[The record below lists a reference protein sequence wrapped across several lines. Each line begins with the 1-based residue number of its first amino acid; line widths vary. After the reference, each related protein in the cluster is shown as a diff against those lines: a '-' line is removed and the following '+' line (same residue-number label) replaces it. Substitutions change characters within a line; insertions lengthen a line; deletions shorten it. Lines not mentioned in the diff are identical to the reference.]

1 MKGTQSV
8 ARYLGRRLGLMLLT
22 LWLMSILVFVIT
34 SVLPGDV
41 AQTILGKSATP
52 NQVAALRQQLDLDHP
67 PHVLYLRWISGFLTG
82 NWGDSHSLQV
92 PISSVLPNRLFNS
105 LVLTGAALIVIVPLS
120 ITFGTTAA
128 LRQDHPTDRVISV
141 LGLSLMAVPE
151 FVSGIIL
158 LTVFGVWL
166 KWLPTTSVAAGG
178 NPLTTPQFVVL
189 PVLTLSIVFF
199 GYVSRMM
206 RASTIAVLGSA
217 YIRTATLKGL
227 PRRQVLVRH
236 VLRNA
241 LVPTITVLMSSIG
254 YLVGGLVIV
263 ESLFGYPGLGGL
275 LLYAGLHHD
284 VPLLEACA
292 MIVAAAY
299 MGGNLVADLLYAYLN
314 PQIRYG

>member
-1 MKGTQSV
+1 
-8 ARYLGRRLGLMLLT
+8 
-22 LWLMSILVFVIT
+22 
-34 SVLPGDV
+34 
-41 AQTILGKSATP
+41 
-52 NQVAALRQQLDLDHP
+52 
-67 PHVLYLRWISGFLTG
+67 
-82 NWGDSHSLQV
+82 
-92 PISSVLPNRLFNS
+92 
-105 LVLTGAALIVIVPLS
+105 VLTGAALIVIVPLS
-120 ITFGTTAA
+120 ITFGTLAA
-128 LRQDHPTDRVISV
+128 LRQDRPTDRVISV
-141 LGLSLMAVPE
+141 LGLSLMAIPE

-292 MIVAAAY
+292 MIVAVAY

-314 PQIRYG
+314 PQIRYGS